1 MWCRGFERIAR
12 MAMLTVVASLPG
24 IATPAVAQDD
34 EDEPQLPKIVT
45 PTEAFDCSR
54 VGRLWQDASK
64 KELTDAELHIRSTK
78 LYFSQGLYEKA
89 AREAEIA
96 VHLDPADPDHYMRL
110 AMAYGALTCYEA
122 AGKTFDDA
130 LKLTAGVKK
139 HQHKE
144 EEIRTNRAH
153 FWSERFIQG
162 TEHFDRQEFEEAA
175 AEFRNAIA
183 VDSTDARA
191 WSNLGVAH
199 AKLEQNRPA
208 MRAFET
214 ALALDPNDENT
225 RLRYR
230 AAMTALG
237 VEEYNSSVAVKDDSL
252 DVALERIQS
261 AARHFENVLSQDP
274 PSDERRD
281 IENYLGVC
289 WEQVGELQADRD
301 AAKSAEAFN
310 NAITHYRAAARVRAE
325 IDAAQGGAMRDIRED
340 PEYLNSVLVC
350 LLRLGETDST
360 LVYGQD
366 LIDLNPRSHE
376 GYGFVANA
384 YRAANQQAEALK
396 YLLMQL
402 ALQRGKPV
410 EDVSAHFV
418 DLTSRYDPDS
428 DIVDSTISEAVSP
441 EEIRVNDE
449 GNNVYEVWIYWAV
462 GRAKCYVNGRDAG
475 TITFKPSKTTE

>member
-1 MWCRGFERIAR
+1 MSCRGFERIAGL
-12 MAMLTVVASLPG
+12 AMLAVVASLSG
-24 IATPAVAQDD
+24 SATPAVAQDD

-54 VGRLWQDASK
+54 VGHLWEDASK
-64 KELTDAELHIRSTK
+64 KELNDAELHIRSAK

-96 VHLDPADPDHYMRL
+96 VRLDPTDPDHYMRL
-110 AMAYGALTCYEA
+110 AMAYGALACYEA

-144 EEIRTNRAH
+144 DAIRTNRAH

-175 AEFRNAIA
+175 AQFRHAIA

-199 AKLEQNRPA
+199 AKLEQNRAA

-214 ALALDPNDENT
+214 ALALDPSDENT

-252 DVALERIQS
+252 EVSLERIRS
-261 AARHFENVLSQDP
+261 AIRHFENVLSQGP

-281 IENYLGVC
+281 VENYLGVC
-289 WEQVGELQADRD
+289 WEQIGELETDRD
-301 AAKSAEAFN
+301 AAKSAEAFQ
-310 NAITHYRAAARVRAE
+310 NAITHYRAAAHVRAE
-325 IDAAQGGAMRDIRED
+325 IDAAQGGATRDIRED
-340 PEYLNSVLVC
+340 PEYLNSVLIC
-350 LLRLGETDST
+350 LLRLGEIDST
-360 LVYGQD
+360 LVYGQN
-366 LIDLNPRSHE
+366 LVDLNPRSHE

-384 YRAANQQAEALK
+384 YRGGDQQSEALK
-396 YLLMQL
+396 YLLMQQ

-410 EDVSAHFV
+410 EDVSAHFT

-441 EEIRVNDE
+441 DEIRINDE
-449 GNNVYEVWIYWAV
+449 GNNVYEVWIYW
-462 GRAKCYVNGRDAG
+462 GEGKAKCYVNGRDAG
-475 TITFKPSKTTE
+475 TITFKPLKTAE